1 MAVVEPMPQAD
12 PTDAELITCVL
23 AGDREAATRLF
34 RRHLAGVYSFVHWRV
49 GRRREA
55 AEEVTQEVFLDA
67 WKNLRRFD
75 RERELWPWLCGIA
88 TRKLARFHRTAARA
102 PSREVPA
109 SAESADPS
117 PVARAVDG
125 EIRTAVGQALSGL
138 RPNHRDLLVGK
149 YVDNKS
155 LAEIGREL
163 GLSEAAV
170 SSGLQRAR
178 QALRDAL
185 LSLGRK
191 ELVHER

>member
-1 MAVVEPMPQAD
+1 MTMPQGDA
-12 PTDAELITCVL
+12 TDADLVTRVL
-23 AGDREAATRLF
+23 AGDREAATGLF

-49 GRRREA
+49 GGRRDA

-67 WKNLRRFD
+67 WRNLRRFD

-88 TRKLARFHRTAARA
+88 VRKIARFHRTASRA
-102 PSREVPA
+102 PSLEVPA

-117 PVARAVDG
+117 PDARAADG
-125 EIRTAVGQALSGL
+125 EVRAAVGQALSGL

-149 YVDNKS
+149 YIDNKS
-155 LAEIGREL
+155 LAEIGLEL

-178 QALRDAL
+178 QALREAL
-185 LSLGRK
+185 LALGRK
-191 ELVHER
+191 ELVHEG

>member
-1 MAVVEPMPQAD
+1 MAVE
-12 PTDAELITCVL
+12 PTDGELVSRIL
-23 AGDREAATRLF
+23 AGDRDAATRLF
-34 RRHLAGVYSFVHWRV
+34 RRHLAGVYGFVHWRV
-49 GRRREA
+49 GGRRDA

-67 WKNLRRFD
+67 WRSLYRFD
-75 RERELWPWLCGIA
+75 REREFWPWLCGIA
-88 TRKLARFHRTAARA
+88 GRKLARFHRTAARV

-109 SAESADPS
+109 SVESVDAS
-117 PVARAVDG
+117 PVARAVNG

-163 GLSEAAV
+163 GLSAAAV
-170 SSGLQRAR
+170 WAGLQRAR

-185 LSLGRK
+185 LALGRK

>member
-1 MAVVEPMPQAD
+1 MPQGD
-12 PTDAELITCVL
+12 PADAELIARIL

-34 RRHLAGVYSFVHWRV
+34 RRHLPSVYSFVHWRV
-49 GRRREA
+49 GGRRDA
-55 AEEVTQEVFLDA
+55 AEEVTQEVFLDT

-88 TRKLARFHRTAARA
+88 VRKIARFHRTAARVL
-102 PSREVPA
+102 SREIPA
-109 SAESADPS
+109 SAESVDAS

-125 EIRTAVGQALSGL
+125 EIRAAVGQALSAL
-138 RPNHRDLLVGK
+138 RPSHRDLLVGK
-149 YVDNKS
+149 YVNDKS

-185 LSLGRK
+185 VALGRK
-191 ELVHER
+191 ELVHEG

>member
-1 MAVVEPMPQAD
+1 MPHGE
-12 PTDAELITCVL
+12 PTDGELIARVL

-34 RRHLAGVYSFVHWRV
+34 RRQLPGVYAFVHWRV

-67 WKNLRRFD
+67 WRNLRRFD
-75 RERELWPWLCGIA
+75 RDRELWPWLCGIA
-88 TRKLARFHRTAARA
+88 KRKIARFHRTAARA
-102 PSREVPA
+102 PSREVPD

-117 PVARAVDG
+117 PDVRAADG
-125 EIRTAVGQALSGL
+125 ELRAAVGQALSAL
-138 RPNHRDLLVGK
+138 RPNHRELLMGK
-149 YVDNKS
+149 YVDKKS
-155 LAEIGREL
+155 LAEIGSEL

-185 LSLGRK
+185 LALGRK
-191 ELVHER
+191 ELVHEG

>member
-1 MAVVEPMPQAD
+1 MAVEPMPKGEA
-12 PTDAELITCVL
+12 TDRELIAAVL
-23 AGDREAATRLF
+23 SGDREAATRLF

-49 GRRREA
+49 AGRRDA

-67 WKNLRRFD
+67 WRSLFRFD
-75 RERELWPWLCGIA
+75 REREFWPWLCGIA
-88 TRKLARFHRTAARA
+88 MRKIARFHRSAGRV

-109 SAESADPS
+109 SAESALPS

-125 EIRTAVGQALSGL
+125 EVRTAVGQALSSL
-138 RPNHRDLLVGK
+138 RPNHRDLLLHK

-155 LAEIGREL
+155 LAEIGLEL
-163 GLSEAAV
+163 GLSEDAV

-178 QALRDAL
+178 QALREAL

-191 ELVHER
+191 ELVHEG